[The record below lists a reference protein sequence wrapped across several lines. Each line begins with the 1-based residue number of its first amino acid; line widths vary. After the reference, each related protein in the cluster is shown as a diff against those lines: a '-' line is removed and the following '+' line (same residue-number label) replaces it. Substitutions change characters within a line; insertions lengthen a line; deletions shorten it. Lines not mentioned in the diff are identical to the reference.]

1 MPYPPSG
8 GGGGGG
14 GGGGNY
20 GPPGM
25 GGGGFRSSQ
34 GGGVPPGVARALDQL
49 YSRGTVF
56 PGEIDDKCMAGLAA
70 LPEYLAVEAVQ
81 VAM

>member
-14 GGGGNY
+14 Y
-20 GPPGM
+20 GPPPM
-25 GGGGFRSSQ
+25 GGGGFRPSA
-34 GGGVPPGVARALDQL
+34 GVPPGVARALDQL

-56 PGEIDDKCMAGLAA
+56 PGEIDDKCMAGLSA
-70 LPEYLAVEAVQ
+70 LPEYLAIEAVQ
-81 VAM
+81 VSL